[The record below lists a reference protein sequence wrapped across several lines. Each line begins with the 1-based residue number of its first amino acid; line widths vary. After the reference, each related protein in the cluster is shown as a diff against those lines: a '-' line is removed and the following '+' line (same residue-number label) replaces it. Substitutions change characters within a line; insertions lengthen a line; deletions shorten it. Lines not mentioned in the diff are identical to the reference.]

1 MVSFLILRT
10 NVREGKTKMDKKKEY
25 LIIDSSALPDVY
37 IKVVEVKKMLATGE
51 AKTIL
56 DAVDKAGISRSA
68 FYKYKDFVFPFSE
81 RTKDRVLTFS
91 FMINDKVGTLSL
103 LLSCLAESGC
113 NIVTINQNIPSNG
126 MSLVTI
132 SFETAEMQCGLDA
145 LVARLETIKGV
156 KSVTVAGTEI

>member
-1 MVSFLILRT
+1 
-10 NVREGKTKMDKKKEY
+10 MDKKKEF
-25 LIIDSSALPDVY
+25 LIIDRTALPEVY
-37 IKVVEVKKMLATGE
+37 VKVVEVKKMLATDE

-56 DAVDKAGISRSA
+56 EAVDKAGISRSA
-68 FYKYKDFVFPFSE
+68 FYKYKDYVFPFSE

-103 LLSCLAESGC
+103 LLSCLAENGC

-126 MSLVTI
+126 MSLVTV
-132 SFETAEMQCGLDA
+132 SFETAEMKCCLDT
-145 LVARLETIKGV
+145 LVSRLEMIKGV